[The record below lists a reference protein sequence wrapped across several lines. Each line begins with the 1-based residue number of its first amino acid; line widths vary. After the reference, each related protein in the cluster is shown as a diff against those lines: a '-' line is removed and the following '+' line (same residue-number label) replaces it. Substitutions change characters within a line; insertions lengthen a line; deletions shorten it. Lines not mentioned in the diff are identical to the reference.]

1 MHDRSGN
8 LRGNTATMPGERDS
22 ANEAQ
27 ATRPQSWLG
36 FGMEGP

>member
-1 MHDRSGN
+1 MHDRSGK